1 MYAIVWG
8 GIAVKIGIFT
18 DTFTPQVNGVTSILE
33 ELDRVLTRQ
42 GHEVYIFAP
51 AYFRAQRNENGRVF
65 RFPALTAYFHKD
77 SRIVIPYDRRA
88 FAVFSKLDVV
98 YSHTPVSMGL
108 LALRVAR
115 RYGLPHVHTYHTLFI
130 EYLHYLPRL
139 IRPTR
144 RMAERMSA
152 AFCNRCDAITT
163 PSQAM
168 KEELLR
174 YGVHKPIYVLPF
186 GVDIEPFEHPVRID
200 VRSVLRLAP
209 DEFFLLYAGR
219 LGTEKNLHFLLRAFR
234 TLLDRWHGP
243 QSVRLVLAG
252 GGPHRL
258 IFEEYS
264 KELGLTDRVI
274 FMGFIPRDAL
284 VDYYRAADL
293 FVFTSKTETQGLV
306 LMEAMAAGLP
316 AVAVRAMGVTEV
328 VCDGETGVLVP
339 EDEGIFAQTVIELLR
354 DSERREHLRAGAKR
368 KAREVSIQHS
378 VARLLEIFA
387 ALLARA

>member
-1 MYAIVWG
+1 M
-8 GIAVKIGIFT
+8 KIGIFT
-18 DTFTPQVNGVTSILE
+18 DTFTPQINGVTSILE

-51 AYFRAQRNENGRVF
+51 AYFRAQRNENGRIF

-88 FAVFSKLDVV
+88 FAVFPKLDVV

-115 RYGLPHVHTYHTLFI
+115 KYGLPHVHTYHTLFT

-186 GVDIEPFEHPVRID
+186 GVDIEPFEHPIRID
-200 VRSVLRLAP
+200 ARSVLGLAP

-234 TLLDRWHGP
+234 MLLDRWQGP

-252 GGPHRL
+252 GGPHRP
-258 IFEEYS
+258 IFEQYAQ
-264 KELGLTDRVI
+264 ELQLGDRVI
-274 FMGFIPRDAL
+274 FTGFIPREDL
-284 VDYYRAADL
+284 VDYYRTADL
-293 FVFTSKTETQGLV
+293 FVFASKTETQGLV

-316 AVAVRAMGVTEV
+316 AVAVRAMGVTDV
-328 VCDGETGVLVP
+328 VFDGETGILVP
-339 EDEGIFAQTVIELLR
+339 EDEQIFAQTVIGLLQDTQR
-354 DSERREHLRAGAKR
+354 RKCLAENSKER
-368 KAREVSIQHS
+368 ARQMSIQHS
-378 VARLLEIFA
+378 VAKLLEIFVQ
-387 ALLARA
+387 LKTL

>member
-1 MYAIVWG
+1 MR
-8 GIAVKIGIFT
+8 IGIFT
-18 DTFTPQVNGVTSILE
+18 DTFTPQINGVTSILE

-51 AYFRAQRNENGRVF
+51 AYFRAQRNENSRIF

-88 FAVFSKLDVV
+88 FAVFPKLDVV

-115 RYGLPHVHTYHTLFI
+115 KYGLPHVHTYHTLFT

-152 AFCNRCDAITT
+152 AFCNRCDAVTT

-186 GVDIEPFEHPVRID
+186 GVDIEPFEHPMRID
-200 VRSVLRLAP
+200 ARSVLGLSP

-234 TLLDRWHGP
+234 MLLNRWPGP

-252 GGPHRL
+252 GGPHRP
-258 IFEEYS
+258 IFEQYAQ
-264 KELGLTDRVI
+264 ELQLGDRVI
-274 FMGFIPRDAL
+274 FTGFIPREDL

-293 FVFTSKTETQGLV
+293 FVFASKTETQGLV

-316 AVAVRAMGVTEV
+316 AVAVRAMGVTDV
-328 VCDGETGVLVP
+328 VFDGETGILVP
-339 EDEGIFAQTVIELLR
+339 EDEQIFAQTVIELLQDTQR
-354 DSERREHLRAGAKR
+354 RKCLAENSKER
-368 KAREVSIQHS
+368 ARQMSIQHS
-378 VARLLEIFA
+378 VAELLEIFA
-387 ALLARA
+387 QLKTL

>member
-1 MYAIVWG
+1 MR
-8 GIAVKIGIFT
+8 IGIFT
-18 DTFTPQVNGVTSILE
+18 DTFTPQINGVTSILE
-33 ELDRVLTRQ
+33 ELDRVLTHQ
-42 GHEVYIFAP
+42 GHQVYIFAP
-51 AYFRAQRNENGRVF
+51 AYSRAQRKDDGRVF

-88 FAVFSKLDVV
+88 FSVFPKLDVV

-108 LALRVAR
+108 LAIRVAR
-115 RYGLPHVHTYHTLFI
+115 KYGLPHVHTYHTLFT

-174 YGVHKPIYVLPF
+174 YGVHKPIHVLPF
-186 GVDIEPFEHPVRID
+186 GVDIEPFERPIRVD
-200 VRSVLRLAP
+200 ARSVLGLAP
-209 DEFFLLYAGR
+209 DECFLLYAGR

-234 TLLDRWHGP
+234 RLLDRWPGP
-243 QSVRLVLAG
+243 HPLRLVLAG
-252 GGPHRL
+252 GGPHQP
-258 IFEEYS
+258 IFEQYAQ
-264 KELGLTDRVI
+264 ELQLGDRVL
-274 FMGFIPRDAL
+274 FTGFIPREDL

-293 FVFTSKTETQGLV
+293 FVFASKTETQGLV

-316 AVAVRAMGVTEV
+316 AVAVRAMGVTDV
-328 VCDGETGVLVP
+328 VFDGETGVLVP
-339 EDEGIFAQTVIELLR
+339 EDEQSFVQAVLELLQ
-354 DSERREHLRAGAKR
+354 DPQRRKRLGENARAR
-368 KAREVSIQHS
+368 ARQMSIQHS
-378 VARLLEIFA
+378 VAKLLDIFA
-387 ALLARA
+387 QLK